1 MKSADRPQI
10 IAFGDSA
17 LLLEL
22 GDQID
27 LELNRRV
34 HALAKGVR
42 DDGAWG
48 TPVPAY
54 ASLLVPYDP
63 AEMGVDE
70 AVDRLSA
77 LFARAGTAAER
88 APVEA
93 DTVPGE
99 GDTEPVEADT
109 EPLEVPVR
117 YGGEHGP
124 DLDEVAR
131 GHGLRPQD
139 IVALHSGVTY
149 TVYMLGFAP
158 GFAYLGSLSP
168 ELATPRRATPRERVP
183 PGSVGIAG
191 QQTAIYPMA
200 TPGGWQLIGR
210 TDLKVWDPSAEPPAL
225 LQPGRRVRFRPVV

>member
-34 HALAKGVR
+34 HALAKVVR

-63 AEMGVDE
+63 AEIGVDE

-77 LFARAGTAAER
+77 LFARAGTAAKR

-93 DTVPGE
+93 DTEPVEADAVPG
-99 GDTEPVEADT
+99 EADT

-139 IVALHSGVTY
+139 VVALHSGVTY
-149 TVYMLGFAP
+149 RVYMLGFAP
-158 GFAYLGSLSP
+158 GFAYLGGLPP
-168 ELATPRRATPRERVP
+168 ELATPRRATPRDRVP

>member
-1 MKSADRPQI
+1 MSADQPRVIP
-10 IAFGDSA
+10 FGDA
-17 LLLEL
+17 AILLEL

-34 HALAKGVR
+34 HALAKVVR
-42 DDGAWG
+42 DDGSWG

-63 AEMGVDE
+63 AEIGVTE
-70 AVDRLSA
+70 AVERLSSLLDLVA
-77 LFARAGTAAER
+77 NAPNEGAA
-88 APVEA
+88 VEP
-93 DTVPGE
+93 DS
-99 GDTEPVEADT
+99 EPI
-109 EPLEVPVR
+109 EVPVR
-117 YGGEHGP
+117 YGGADGP
-124 DLDEVAR
+124 DLDEVAMA
-131 GHGLRPQD
+131 HAIRPED
-139 IVALHSGVTY
+139 VVALHCGPTY

-158 GFAYLGSLSP
+158 GFAYLGSVP
-168 ELATPRRATPRERVP
+168 AELATPRRATPRPRIP

-210 TDLKVWDPSAEPPAL
+210 TDLKVWDPSAAPPAL

>member
-1 MKSADRPQI
+1 MSADQPRVIP
-10 IAFGDSA
+10 FGDA
-17 LLLEL
+17 AILLEL

-34 HALAKGVR
+34 HALAKVVR

-63 AEMGVDE
+63 AEICVDE
-70 AVDRLSA
+70 AVERLSSLLDLVA
-77 LFARAGTAAER
+77 NAPNEGAA
-88 APVEA
+88 VE
-93 DTVPGE
+93 PGS
-99 GDTEPVEADT
+99 EPI
-109 EPLEVPVR
+109 EVPVR
-117 YGGEHGP
+117 YGGADGP
-124 DLDEVAR
+124 DLDEVAMA
-131 GHGLRPQD
+131 HAIRPED
-139 IVALHSGVTY
+139 VVALHCGQTY

-158 GFAYLGSLSP
+158 GFAYLGSLP
-168 ELATPRRATPRERVP
+168 AELATPRRATPRPRIP

-210 TDLKVWDPSAEPPAL
+210 TDLKLWDASAEPPAL

>member
-1 MKSADRPQI
+1 MKSADDPRITP
-10 IAFGDSA
+10 FGDSA

-22 GDQID
+22 GDRID

-34 HALAKGVR
+34 HALAQFVH

-48 TPVPAY
+48 TPTPAY

-63 AEMGVDE
+63 TDLGVDE
-70 AVDRLSA
+70 AVQRLSG
-77 LFARAGTAAER
+77 LLARAGTAPSEGEV
-88 APVEA
+88 VETA
-93 DTVPGE
+93 R
-99 GDTEPVEADT
+99 EPI
-109 EPLEVPVR
+109 EVPVR
-117 YGGEHGP
+117 YGGEDGP

-131 GHGLRPQD
+131 AHGLRPQD
-139 IVALHSGVTY
+139 VIALHSAATY

-158 GFAYLGSLSP
+158 GFAYLGGLPP
-168 ELATPRRATPRERVP
+168 ELATRRKATPRLRVL

-210 TDLKVWDPSAEPPAL
+210 TDLSVWDASAEPPAL
-225 LQPGRRVRFRPVV
+225 LQPGRRVRFRAVD

>member
-1 MKSADRPQI
+1 MKSADRPRI

-17 LLLEL
+17 LLLEV

-34 HALAKGVR
+34 HALAKAVR
-42 DDGAWG
+42 DVGAWG

-54 ASLLVPYDP
+54 GSLLVPYDP

-77 LFARAGTAAER
+77 LFARAETAAER
-88 APVEA
+88 A
-93 DTVPGE
+93 
-99 GDTEPVEADT
+99 PVEADT

-117 YGGEHGP
+117 YGGEQGP

-139 IVALHSGVTY
+139 FVALHSGVTY

-158 GFAYLGSLSP
+158 GFAYLGSLPP

-210 TDLKVWDPSAEPPAL
+210 TDLKVWDPSAEPPAI